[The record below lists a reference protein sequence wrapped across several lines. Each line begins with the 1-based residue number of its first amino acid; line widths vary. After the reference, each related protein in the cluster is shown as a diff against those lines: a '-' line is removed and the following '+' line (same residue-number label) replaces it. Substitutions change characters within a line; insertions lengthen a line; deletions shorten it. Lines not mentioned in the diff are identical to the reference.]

1 MEKKNYDEYQIKIR
15 HRLAF
20 QTMLLTFVLIIANAF
35 VKSWY
40 VWAEPGAEAIVLV
53 GVPTLY
59 FVTGAVLQNAYISAK
74 ERGPWVTIMLF
85 GLLAVVELFSFLAGG
100 IGRLITDGRLSTG
113 ALPLALF
120 VLFGYLSI
128 ILLIK
133 ELLNRRKGDEE

>member
-20 QTMLLTFVLIIANAF
+20 HTMLLTFVLIIANAF

-40 VWAEPGAEAIVLV
+40 VWAEPGAEAMVLV

-59 FVTGAVLQNAYISAK
+59 FITGAVLQNAYISAK
-74 ERGPWVTIMLF
+74 ERSPWVTIILF

-100 IGRLITDGRLSTG
+100 ADRLVIDGRLSTG
-113 ALPLALF
+113 VLPLALF
-120 VLFGYLSI
+120 ILFGYLSL
-128 ILLIK
+128 ILLVK
-133 ELLNRRKGDEE
+133 ELLSRREREE